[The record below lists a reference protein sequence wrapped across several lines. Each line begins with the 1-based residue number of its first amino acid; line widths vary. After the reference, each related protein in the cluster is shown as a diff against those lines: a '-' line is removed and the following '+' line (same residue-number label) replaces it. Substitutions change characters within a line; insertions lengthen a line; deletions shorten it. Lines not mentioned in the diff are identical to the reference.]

1 MKRSGET
8 IALFLRNWNWR
19 TTMALTLAS
28 TNLAGGPTVPARL
41 AHDIRNTLATIALHL
56 DTLERLAGA
65 SGAKAA
71 SAAHALVAKSGGMC
85 TEVLQEASHP
95 DLPTRRTGFDVV
107 ATIRQ
112 VIEMLAP
119 IAPES
124 LALRIVGDSPMMA
137 LGNAQETFRI
147 LYNLAHNAVMVARRT
162 RRMSE
167 LVFTVER
174 TAATIVVRIADDGPG
189 LPKAVRSHLFSHPA
203 ARFATTGNG
212 YGLAIARELAERNG
226 GMLELAS
233 GNTGTAFVLTL
244 AGLAMTRVSSSP
256 VTRLLGRQAMRL

>member
-1 MKRSGET
+1 M
-8 IALFLRNWNWR
+8 
-19 TTMALTLAS
+19 TMSLALAS
-28 TNLAGGPTVPARL
+28 TNPAGGQSVPAHL
-41 AHDIRNTLATIALHL
+41 AHDIRNTLSTIALHL

-85 TEVLQEASHP
+85 TEVLQEASNP
-95 DLPTRRTGFDVV
+95 DLPPRRTGFDVV
-107 ATIRQ
+107 AVIRQ
-112 VIEMLAP
+112 VTEMLAP

-124 LALRIVGDSPMMA
+124 LAIRIVGDSPMMA

-162 RRMSE
+162 QRMSE
-167 LVFTVER
+167 LAFTVER

-189 LPKAVRSHLFSHPA
+189 LPKAVRAKLFSHPA

-233 GNTGTAFVLTL
+233 ETKGTAFVLTL
-244 AGLAMTRVSSSP
+244 TGLAMTWVSSSP